1 MPRLRSATL
10 TKLGSTKAIKY
21 IVFFFDRTI
30 TYVGEILAT
39 SGGFLMTATRLKRQN
54 GTLEILTEMR
64 IELEF

>member
-10 TKLGSTKAIKY
+10 TKLGSTKVIKY

-39 SGGFLMTATRLKRQN
+39 SGGFLMTATLKRQN

>member
-39 SGGFLMTATRLKRQN
+39 SGGFLMTATLKRQN

>member
-39 SGGFLMTATRLKRQN
+39 SGGFLMTATLKRQN
-54 GTLEILTEMR
+54 GTLEILTEVR

>member
-1 MPRLRSATL
+1 M
-10 TKLGSTKAIKY
+10 IKH

-39 SGGFLMTATRLKRQN
+39 SGGFLMTATLKRQN

>member
-39 SGGFLMTATRLKRQN
+39 SGGFLMTATLKRQN
-54 GTLEILTEMR
+54 GRLEILTEVR

>member
-30 TYVGEILAT
+30 TCVGEILAT
-39 SGGFLMTATRLKRQN
+39 SGGFLMTATLKRQN
-54 GTLEILTEMR
+54 GRLEILTEVR

>member
-21 IVFFFDRTI
+21 IVFFFFDRTI

-39 SGGFLMTATRLKRQN
+39 SGGFLMTATLKRQN
-54 GTLEILTEMR
+54 GRLEILTEVR